1 MFLLLLMFLW
11 LVLVGWPAVGDGD
24 INVVVRE
31 LMFQSIMIFLSTL
44 VLELRLMFFCVDAFK
59 SF

>member
-1 MFLLLLMFLW
+1 MLLLLLMFLW

-31 LMFQSIMIFLSTL
+31 LIFQLIMIF
-44 VLELRLMFFCVDAFK
+44 CQ
-59 SF
+59 

>member
-1 MFLLLLMFLW
+1 MLLLLLMFLW

>member
-1 MFLLLLMFLW
+1 MLLLMFLW